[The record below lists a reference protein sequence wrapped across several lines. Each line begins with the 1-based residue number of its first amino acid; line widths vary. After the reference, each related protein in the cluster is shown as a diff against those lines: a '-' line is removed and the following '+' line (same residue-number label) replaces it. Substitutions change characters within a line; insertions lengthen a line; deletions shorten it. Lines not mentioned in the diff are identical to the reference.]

1 MNSTPGLSGSF
12 DYSDFESVREP
23 LTKSLLKAINK
34 IKLPNIPFPGGNL
47 NNNNLKVY
55 QTNDLLIFQPIEANN
70 SILFQITNLKVN
82 MRVNDFE
89 YNGAAIPIK
98 GYLDVTMNNVLLG
111 FKAEFKKILQ
121 NGRLLPQI
129 EIIDG
134 KFNIDMS
141 KIEFNLGGGVLLSIA
156 DLILPVLL
164 SFFEEPIINLV

>member
-1 MNSTPGLSGSF
+1 
-12 DYSDFESVREP
+12 
-23 LTKSLLKAINK
+23 
-34 IKLPNIPFPGGNL
+34 
-47 NNNNLKVY
+47 
-55 QTNDLLIFQPIEANN
+55 
-70 SILFQITNLKVN
+70 

-129 EIIDG
+129 EIIDV

-141 KIEFNLGGGVLLSIA
+141 QVEFNLGGGILLSVVDI
-156 DLILPVLL
+156 ILPIIKN
-164 SFFEEPIINLV
+164 FF